1 MADDTQAWSVAW
13 ERAAV
18 GSRGFYRT
26 TAGNAESTFATHVT
40 DGDLVA
46 RRIAALTVGPL
57 TALLERHRTVTVTDV
72 GAGDGTLL
80 AQLRTL
86 LPRETAQR
94 LTWRAVDVR
103 PRPDRV
109 ATSVE
114 WHQGDVRLIS
124 PRIAP
129 GPGLVVAHELLDDIP
144 CDIVEIDDRGARR
157 LVLVDPITG
166 AQELGPTLDDQRACG
181 SRHVDGARLD
191 AWCEQWWPRREPAA
205 RVEVGVARDEAWSAI
220 AGLVTD
226 GIALAVDYAHVAS
239 QRADGLFDG
248 GTLTGYRAGHLVS
261 PIPDGSC
268 NITAHVA
275 LDACARAV
283 SAHSTELFPSGDGD
297 DYWWLVQALA
307 R

>member
-1 MADDTQAWSVAW
+1 MIDMHVEQLVLLK
-13 ERAAV
+13 RAAKLFP
-18 GSRGFYRT
+18 SRPHLATLYRWADGVQVAPRRGRRKAK
-26 TAGNAESTFATHVT
+26 AGEPATVKLDT
-40 DGDLVA
+40 LVIGDD
-46 RRIAALTVGPL
+46 RYTS
-57 TALLERHRTVTVTDV
+57 
-72 GAGDGTLL
+72 
-80 AQLRTL
+80 
-86 LPRETAQR
+86 RETAQR

-275 LDACARAV
+275 LDACAPAV
-283 SAHSTELFPSGDGD
+283 SAHSAELFPSGDGD